1 MKDIQKDDHNQR
13 YTDIKVFVPF
23 IIMTGCFF
31 FFFFYFYYYR
41 DSTELKDYVWYRWSS
56 KA

>member
-23 IIMTGCFF
+23 IIMTGCFWF
-31 FFFFYFYYYR
+31 FFFTFIIIEIQQ
-41 DSTELKDYVWYRWSS
+41 S
-56 KA
+56 